1 MKSKFYGLLTLSLAT
16 SVFLTSAQ
24 QTFAHSVEAQA
35 HVKASPTVVQDVNNR
50 QDASRTSAQTQKG
63 GQEVQAIAEKSESPP
78 LTATSQSQESG
89 SADVSAQTA
98 QVSNTVGGL
107 AVTFVFMTYFLI
119 GLMYRRHRAHRAA
132 ILVQQIETLERIWKM
147 EPYR

>member
-1 MKSKFYGLLTLSLAT
+1 MKSKFYGFLTLSLAT
-16 SVFLTSAQ
+16 SVLLTSAQ
-24 QTFAHSVEAQA
+24 QTFAYSVEAQVN
-35 HVKASPTVVQDVNNR
+35 VKESPTVVQDVNNR
-50 QDASRTSAQTQKG
+50 QEASRTSAQTQKV
-63 GQEVQAIAEKSESPP
+63 GQEAQAVDENSESRPP
-78 LTATSQSQESG
+78 TATSQTQESIP
-89 SADVSAQTA
+89 ANVSTQTT

>member
-16 SVFLTSAQ
+16 SVLLTSAQ

-35 HVKASPTVVQDVNNR
+35 HVKESPTVVQDVNNR
-50 QDASRTSAQTQKG
+50 QEASRTSAQTQKV
-63 GQEVQAIAEKSESPP
+63 GQEARSVAETSESRPH
-78 LTATSQSQESG
+78 TATSQTQESG
-89 SADVSAQTA
+89 SANVSAQTA

-107 AVTFVFMTYFLI
+107 AVTFVFMTYILI
-119 GLMYRRHRAHRAA
+119 GLMYRKHRAHRAA
-132 ILVQQIETLERIWKM
+132 ILVRQIETLERIWKM